1 MSWSEPLRPAP
12 PVGPPAVPADL
23 ETGRVDLDARRWWVA
38 VLLGLAMVG
47 LGVWLLANLVESV
60 VVLALVV
67 GVSLITGGILDAL
80 VFGRETR
87 ARWARWVE
95 GLLLFGAGIVV
106 LAWPDITLWILTIT
120 AGLAALLGG
129 LVQVVVA
136 ICYHRR
142 PGWTIG
148 LGLGALGV
156 GLGAVVLAWPE
167 ATVVVVAILFGIRA
181 TVTGLVAIRTGWQL
195 RRQAS
200 PSSAGAP

>member
-12 PVGPPAVPADL
+12 PVGPPAVPTDL
-23 ETGRVDLDARRWWVA
+23 ETGRLDLDTRRWWVV

-67 GVSLITGGILDAL
+67 GVSLMAGGVLDAL

-95 GLLLFGAGIVV
+95 GLLLVGAGLVV
-106 LAWPDITLWILTIT
+106 LAWPDITLWVLTLT
-120 AGLAALLGG
+120 AGFAALLGG
-129 LVQVVVA
+129 LIQIVVA
-136 ICYHRR
+136 IYHHRR

-156 GLGAVVLAWPE
+156 VLGTVVLVWPE
-167 ATVVVVAILFGIRA
+167 ATIVVVAVMFGIRA
-181 TVTGLVAIRTGWQL
+181 TVNGLVAIGTGWQM

-200 PSSAGAP
+200 PSSADAP